1 MKIELIERLSQESN
15 QKTLLC
21 VLDGLGGLPGP
32 DGLTALEAA
41 TTKNLDELARVGSQ
55 GRTLPVGFGIT
66 PGSGPGHLALFGYDP
81 LEYEIGRGALEATGI
96 DFALGPDDVVAR
108 GNFCD
113 IDVNG
118 VITDRR
124 AGRQPTEIT
133 ADLCELLSQIKL
145 NDIETFVL
153 PVREQRFVLVLR
165 GMELSAL
172 VSETD
177 PQIEGIRPSICE
189 PLNGSV
195 AAERTASLIRRWVNA
210 AHDLLK
216 ERNQGNGVLLRGWS
230 VRPNLPSFPIIW
242 KTRAAAC
249 AVYPMYRGVASLAGM
264 DVINAG
270 TDLSDQIQGMAE
282 QWNNFDFFF
291 LHYKYADSAGEDGDF
306 PGKVAAIEA
315 FDRYVPELM
324 ELNPDVIAVT
334 GDHST
339 PAVMSGHSWHSVP
352 TLIAGRQIRPDEQ
365 VAFGER
371 AAIFGELGQFPATEL
386 LPIAFA
392 HAGKL
397 AKFGA

>member
-1 MKIELIERLSQESN
+1 MKIELIERLSQQSSH
-15 QKTLLC
+15 KTLLC

-32 DGLTALEAA
+32 DGLTALESAS
-41 TTKNLDELARVGSQ
+41 TPNLDKLAAKGSQ
-55 GRTLPVGFGIT
+55 GRTLPVGYGIT

-81 LEYEIGRGALEATGI
+81 LEYVIGRGALEATGI
-96 DFALGPDDVVAR
+96 DFILGPDDVVAR

-113 IDVNG
+113 VNG
-118 VITDRR
+118 NGIITDRR
-124 AGRQPTEIT
+124 AGRQSTEIT
-133 ADLCELLSQIKL
+133 AGSCELLSQIKL
-145 NDIETFVL
+145 SGIETFVL

-165 GMELSAL
+165 GPNLSES

-177 PQIEGIRPSICE
+177 PQIEGVPPSVCG
-189 PLNGSV
+189 PLTGSV
-195 AAERTASLIRRWVNA
+195 EAERTASLIRRWVNA

-216 ERNQGNGVLLRGWS
+216 DREQGNGILLRGWS
-230 VRPNLPSFPIIW
+230 SRPNLPSFPEIW

-270 TDLSDQIQGMAE
+270 ASLSEQIHEMTG

-306 PGKVAAIEA
+306 DAKVQAIAE
-315 FDRYVPELM
+315 FDIHVPDLLR
-324 ELNPDVIAVT
+324 LNPEVIVVT

-352 TLIAGRQIRPDEQ
+352 TLIAGRHVRPDAQ
-365 VAFGER
+365 ISFGER
-371 AAIFGELGQFPATEL
+371 AAISGELGQFPANEL

-392 HAGKL
+392 HADKL

>member
-1 MKIELIERLSQESN
+1 MKIELIERLSQQSSH
-15 QKTLLC
+15 KTLLC

-32 DGLTALEAA
+32 DGLTALESAS
-41 TTKNLDELARVGSQ
+41 TPNLDKLAAKGSQ
-55 GRTLPVGFGIT
+55 GRTLPVGYGIT

-81 LEYEIGRGALEATGI
+81 LEYVIGRGALEATGI
-96 DFALGPDDVVAR
+96 DFILGPDDVVAR

-113 IDVNG
+113 VNG
-118 VITDRR
+118 NGIITDRR
-124 AGRQPTEIT
+124 AGRQSTEIT
-133 ADLCELLSQIKL
+133 AGSCKLLSGIKL
-145 NDIETFVL
+145 SGIETFVL

-165 GMELSAL
+165 GPNLSES

-177 PQIEGIRPSICE
+177 PQIEGVAPSVCG
-189 PLNGSV
+189 PLTGSV
-195 AAERTASLIRRWVNA
+195 EAERTASLIRRWVNA

-216 ERNQGNGVLLRGWS
+216 DREQGNGILLRGWS
-230 VRPNLPSFPIIW
+230 SRPNLPSFPEIW

-270 TDLSDQIQGMAE
+270 ASLSEQIHEMTG

-306 PGKVAAIEA
+306 DAKVQAIAE
-315 FDRYVPELM
+315 FDMHVPDLLR
-324 ELNPDVIAVT
+324 LNPEVIVVT

-352 TLIAGRQIRPDEQ
+352 TLIAGRHVRPDAQ
-365 VAFGER
+365 ISFGER
-371 AAIFGELGQFPATEL
+371 AAISGELGQFPANEL

-392 HAGKL
+392 HADKL

>member
-1 MKIELIERLSQESN
+1 MKIELIERLSQQSSH
-15 QKTLLC
+15 KTLLC

-32 DGLTALEAA
+32 AGLTALEAA
-41 TTKNLDELARVGSQ
+41 ATPNLDKLATDGSQ
-55 GRTLPVGFGIT
+55 GRTLPVGYGIT

-96 DFALGPDDVVAR
+96 DFVLGPDDVVAR

-113 IDVNG
+113 ISGNG
-118 VITDRR
+118 VVTDRR
-124 AGRQPTEIT
+124 AGRQSTEIT
-133 ADLCELLSQIKL
+133 ADLCRLLSQIKL
-145 NDIETFVL
+145 SDIETFVL
-153 PVREQRFVLVLR
+153 PVREQRFVLILR
-165 GMELSAL
+165 GSNLSAL

-177 PQIEGIRPSICE
+177 PQIEGVSPSVCRP
-189 PLNGSV
+189 LTGSV
-195 AAERTASLIRRWVNA
+195 EAERTASLIRRWVNA

-216 ERNQGNGVLLRGWS
+216 ERDQGNGILLRGWS
-230 VRPNLPSFPIIW
+230 TRPNLPSFPKIW

-270 TDLSDQIQGMAE
+270 ASLSEQIQEIAA
-282 QWNNFDFFF
+282 QWDSFDFFF
-291 LHYKYADSAGEDGDF
+291 LHYKYADSAGEDGNFEAKVQAITDF
-306 PGKVAAIEA
+306 
-315 FDRYVPELM
+315 DTHVPELLK
-324 ELNPDVIAVT
+324 LNPEVVVVT

-352 TLIAGRQIRPDEQ
+352 TLIAGRHVRPDQQ
-365 VAFGER
+365 VNFGER
-371 AAIFGELGQFPATEL
+371 AAISGELGQFPANEL

-392 HAGKL
+392 HADKL

>member
-1 MKIELIERLSQESN
+1 M
-15 QKTLLC
+15 
-21 VLDGLGGLPGP
+21 GY
-32 DGLTALEAA
+32 
-41 TTKNLDELARVGSQ
+41 
-55 GRTLPVGFGIT
+55 GIT

-81 LEYEIGRGALEATGI
+81 LEYVIGRGALEATGI
-96 DFALGPDDVVAR
+96 DFILGPDDVVAR

-113 IDVNG
+113 VSENG
-118 VITDRR
+118 IITDRR
-124 AGRQPTEIT
+124 AGRQSTEIT
-133 ADLCELLSQIKL
+133 AHSCELLSQIRL
-145 NDIETFVL
+145 SGIETFVL

-165 GMELSAL
+165 GPNLSES

-177 PQIEGIRPSICE
+177 PQIEGVPPSVCG
-189 PLNGSV
+189 PLTGSV
-195 AAERTASLIRRWVNA
+195 EAERTASLIRRWVNA

-216 ERNQGNGVLLRGWS
+216 DREQGNGILLRGWS
-230 VRPNLPSFPIIW
+230 SRPNLPSFPEIW

-270 TDLSDQIQGMAE
+270 ASLSEQIHEMTG

-306 PGKVAAIEA
+306 DAKVQAIAE
-315 FDRYVPELM
+315 FDIHVPDLLR
-324 ELNPDVIAVT
+324 LNPEVIVVT

-352 TLIAGRQIRPDEQ
+352 TLIAGRHVRPDAQ
-365 VAFGER
+365 ISFGER
-371 AAIFGELGQFPATEL
+371 AAISGELGQFPANEL

-392 HAGKL
+392 HADKL

>member
-1 MKIELIERLSQESN
+1 MKIELIERLSQQSSH
-15 QKTLLC
+15 KTLLC

-32 DGLTALEAA
+32 DGLTALESAS
-41 TTKNLDELARVGSQ
+41 TPNLDKLAAKGSQ
-55 GRTLPVGFGIT
+55 GRTLPVGYGIT

-81 LEYEIGRGALEATGI
+81 LEYVIGRGALEATGI
-96 DFALGPDDVVAR
+96 DFILGPDDVVAR

-113 IDVNG
+113 VNG
-118 VITDRR
+118 NGIITDRR
-124 AGRQPTEIT
+124 AGRQSTEIT
-133 ADLCELLSQIKL
+133 AGSCELLSQIKL
-145 NDIETFVL
+145 SGIDTFVL

-165 GMELSAL
+165 GPNLSES

-177 PQIEGIRPSICE
+177 PQIEGVPPSVCG
-189 PLNGSV
+189 PLTGSV
-195 AAERTASLIRRWVNA
+195 EAERTASLIRRWVNA

-216 ERNQGNGVLLRGWS
+216 DREQGNGILLRGWS
-230 VRPNLPSFPIIW
+230 SRPNLPSFPEIW

-270 TDLSDQIQGMAE
+270 ASLSEQIHEMTG

-306 PGKVAAIEA
+306 DAKVQAIAE
-315 FDRYVPELM
+315 FDIHVPDLLR
-324 ELNPDVIAVT
+324 LNPEVIVVT

-352 TLIAGRQIRPDEQ
+352 TLIAGRHVRPDAQ
-365 VAFGER
+365 ISFGER
-371 AAIFGELGQFPATEL
+371 AAISGELGQFPANEL

-392 HAGKL
+392 HADKL

>member
-1 MKIELIERLSQESN
+1 MKIELIERLSQQSSH
-15 QKTLLC
+15 KTLLC

-32 DGLTALEAA
+32 DGLTALESAS
-41 TTKNLDELARVGSQ
+41 TPNLDKLAAKGSQ
-55 GRTLPVGFGIT
+55 GRTLPVGYGIT

-81 LEYEIGRGALEATGI
+81 LEYVIGRGALEATGI
-96 DFALGPDDVVAR
+96 DFILGPDDVVAR

-113 IDVNG
+113 VNG
-118 VITDRR
+118 NGIITDRR
-124 AGRQPTEIT
+124 AGRQSTEIT
-133 ADLCELLSQIKL
+133 AGSCELLSRIKL
-145 NDIETFVL
+145 SGIETFVL

-165 GMELSAL
+165 GPNLSES

-177 PQIEGIRPSICE
+177 PQIEGVAPSVCG
-189 PLNGSV
+189 PLTGSV
-195 AAERTASLIRRWVNA
+195 EAERTASLIRRWVNA

-216 ERNQGNGVLLRGWS
+216 DREQGNGILLRGWS
-230 VRPNLPSFPIIW
+230 SRPNLPSFPEIW

-270 TDLSDQIQGMAE
+270 ASLSEQIHEMTG

-306 PGKVAAIEA
+306 DAKVQAIAE
-315 FDRYVPELM
+315 FDIHVPDLLS
-324 ELNPDVIAVT
+324 LNPEVIVVT

-352 TLIAGRQIRPDEQ
+352 TLIAGRHVRPDAQ
-365 VAFGER
+365 ISFGER
-371 AAIFGELGQFPATEL
+371 AAISGELGQFPANEL

-392 HAGKL
+392 HADKL

>member
-1 MKIELIERLSQESN
+1 MKIELIERLSQQSSH
-15 QKTLLC
+15 KTLLC

-32 DGLTALEAA
+32 DGLTALESAS
-41 TTKNLDELARVGSQ
+41 TPNLDKLAAKGSQ
-55 GRTLPVGFGIT
+55 GRTLPVGYGIT

-81 LEYEIGRGALEATGI
+81 LEYVIGRGALEATGI
-96 DFALGPDDVVAR
+96 DFILGPDDVVAR

-113 IDVNG
+113 VNG
-118 VITDRR
+118 NGIITDRR
-124 AGRQPTEIT
+124 AGRQSTEIT
-133 ADLCELLSQIKL
+133 AGSCELLSQIKL
-145 NDIETFVL
+145 SGIETFVL

-165 GMELSAL
+165 GPNLSES

-177 PQIEGIRPSICE
+177 PQIEGVPPSVCG
-189 PLNGSV
+189 PLTGSV
-195 AAERTASLIRRWVNA
+195 EAERTASLIRRWVNA

-216 ERNQGNGVLLRGWS
+216 DREQGNGILLRGWS
-230 VRPNLPSFPIIW
+230 SRPNLPSFPEIW

-270 TDLSDQIQGMAE
+270 ASLSEQIHEMTG

-306 PGKVAAIEA
+306 DAKVQAIAE
-315 FDRYVPELM
+315 FDMHVPDLLR
-324 ELNPDVIAVT
+324 LNPEVIVVT

-352 TLIAGRQIRPDEQ
+352 TLIAGRHVRPDAQ
-365 VAFGER
+365 ISFGER
-371 AAIFGELGQFPATEL
+371 AAISGELGQFPANEL

-392 HAGKL
+392 HADKL